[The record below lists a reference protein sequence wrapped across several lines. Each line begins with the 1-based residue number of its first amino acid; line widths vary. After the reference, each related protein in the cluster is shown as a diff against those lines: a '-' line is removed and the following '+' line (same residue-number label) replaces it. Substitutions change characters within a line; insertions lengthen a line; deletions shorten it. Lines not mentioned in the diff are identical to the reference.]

1 MNAHIPA
8 LFLCDTKLIFTGE
21 VWLKGPV
28 YVCFKD
34 PLCLGSQ
41 PISVTVHQCDEEEK
55 RTEGDGSSEHR
66 LHQEDCPAPQQEHM
80 DKQPER
86 S

>member
-8 LFLCDTKLIFTGE
+8 IFLSDTKLICTGA
-21 VWLKGPV
+21 VWLKGL
-28 YVCFKD
+28 VCVCVKD

-41 PISVTVHQCDEEEK
+41 PVSVAVHQCDEEEE

-66 LHQEDCPAPQQEHM
+66 LHQEGCPAPQQEHM

-86 S
+86 N